1 MTEHSEPLEELYA
14 QAARAARAGSRTF
27 ELATRLVPPALA
39 RAAHAV
45 YWFCSYTLGLS
56 RQAASP
62 EQGHHDLDR
71 WASMVANGL
80 RGRLV
85 RHPVL
90 EVFLDAAASHS
101 LPEDAALAFIEG
113 TRMELEHAWFESF
126 SQLREYG
133 SRTGGSVAILM
144 THAIGYRGP
153 APEHMAALGLAVEL
167 TSAIRTLGDQ
177 LARGRLL
184 LPREEL
190 SWFGYQEA
198 DLRARIRNDAFR
210 NLMRFQVER
219 ARDYFRRSEP
229 GIALLDA
236 RGRFAAKLVYDLNLR
251 TLARIEACDFDVFGR
266 SPQVPAAE
274 RCWITA
280 RSVAGPLTRHLWRRV
295 SA

>member
-14 QAARAARAGSRTF
+14 RAARAARAGSRTF
-27 ELATRLVPPALA
+27 ELATRLVPLPLA
-39 RAAHAV
+39 RAAHAI
-45 YWFCSYTLGLS
+45 YWFCSYTRGLS

-62 EQGHHDLDR
+62 EQGHHDLDQ

-80 RGRLV
+80 RGRLA

-90 EVFLDAAASHS
+90 EVFLDTAANHS
-101 LPEDAALAFIEG
+101 LPEDAALGFIEG
-113 TRMELEHAWFESF
+113 ARMELDHAWFESF

-133 SRTGGSVAILM
+133 SRTGGGMGVLM
-144 THAIGYRGP
+144 THAMGYRGP
-153 APEHMAALGLAVEL
+153 APEYMAGLGLAVEL
-167 TSAIRTLGDQ
+167 ASAVRTLGDQ
-177 LARGRLL
+177 LERGRLL

-190 SWFGYQEA
+190 SSFGYREA
-198 DLRARIRNDAFR
+198 DLRAHVRNQAFR
-210 NLMRFQVER
+210 RLMQFQVER

-229 GIALLDA
+229 GIALLDP
-236 RGRFAAKLVYDLNLR
+236 RGRFAVKLVYDLNLR
-251 TLARIEACDFDVFGR
+251 TLARIEASDFDVFRR